1 MANALSNFAK
11 GELLKG
17 NIDFVNDTIK
27 LMLLTDSHTPDPIC
41 YE

>member
-17 NIDFVNDTIK
+17 NIDFVNDTIN
-27 LMLLTDSHTPDPIC
+27 MNN
-41 YE
+41 Y